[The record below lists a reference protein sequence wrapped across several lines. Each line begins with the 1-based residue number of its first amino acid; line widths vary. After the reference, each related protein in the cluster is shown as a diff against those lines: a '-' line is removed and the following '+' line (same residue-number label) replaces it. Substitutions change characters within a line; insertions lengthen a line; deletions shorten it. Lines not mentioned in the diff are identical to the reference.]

1 MPFLQRRT
9 AFTTDKCVLNDVMG
23 VLKAQP
29 MTHAA
34 RRKRKVASVEVK
46 ILELMSD
53 FIVKSLIN
61 SESRCAYT
69 RTTITMHNYPK
80 KLSKNPS
87 TNLQN

>member
-46 ILELMSD
+46 
-53 FIVKSLIN
+53 SLIN